1 MPQAASSSSQG
12 FLKALYDFKFS
23 TLVTTKVVRV
33 LYIIIT
39 ILYSLGAIALFIELI
54 SKGGS
59 NVVVAI
65 IVVPL
70 GYLLYLTFARIVLE
84 FIIIVFRIGEDV
96 RIIRDARGTTET
108 NGASLSVVE
117 SASEQSSQ
125 SSAYPPGW
133 YTDPSGA
140 ASARYWDGQSWT
152 AHTRD

>member
-12 FLKALYDFKFS
+12 FLKALFDFKFS

-59 NVVVAI
+59 DVAVAI

-84 FIIIVFRIGEDV
+84 LIIVVFRIGEDV
-96 RIIRDARGTTET
+96 RIIRDARTEP
-108 NGASLSVVE
+108 GADLSQTLAE
-117 SASEQSSQ
+117 LASEQTSQ
-125 SSAYPPGW
+125 SSSYPPGW
-133 YTDPSGA
+133 YDDPSGA
-140 ASARYWDGQSWT
+140 ARARYWDGRGWT
-152 AHTRD
+152 VHTRD